1 MDCRNLFAF
10 RLWDKTQSW
19 QTVTLASTT
28 RQPMPMREVS
38 RASRSAPSR
47 RLSRRSVFGDFSTQA
62 STRMANLL
70 RCPLRKLP
78 KKWRSRKSLLTIT
91 SCSSAQPRN
100 SVSIST
106 GTSKKRLESSALL
119 FAKRRKRSE
128 SGSPSRARLNR
139 LLSLK
144 LLTPPPQVVKSSHKY
159 KKLQVVR
166 MPRLGT
172 AGEPRQLTPLNQRA
186 RPAKHENS
194 NLNWL
199 KQKVLLP
206 MTFSHSLRSEHANL
220 RAIKGIVSCLCPSE
234 WARSTSR
241 TNRKVGQNG
250 SRPEVRLCLFWRH

>member
-10 RLWDKTQSW
+10 RLWDRTPSW
-19 QTVTLASTT
+19 QTVILASTT
-28 RQPMPMREVS
+28 QQPMSMREVS

-47 RLSRRSVFGDFSTQA
+47 RLSRRSVSGDFSTQA

-70 RCPLRKLP
+70 RCPLKKLP
-78 KKWRSRKSLLTIT
+78 KKWRSRKSLSMIT

-106 GTSKKRLESSALL
+106 GTSQRRLESSALL
-119 FAKRRKRSE
+119 FAKRRKRNE
-128 SGSPSRARLNR
+128 SGSPSRARLNG
-139 LLSLK
+139 LPSLK
-144 LLTPPPQVVKSSHKY
+144 LLTPPPQVVKSSHNY
-159 KKLQVVR
+159 KKLLVVR

-172 AGEPRQLTPLNQRA
+172 VVDPRQLPRLNQRA
-186 RPAKHENS
+186 RPAKHANS

-206 MTFSHSLRSEHANL
+206 TTFSHSLRSEHANL
-220 RAIKGIVSCLCPSE
+220 RALKGIVSCLSPSV
-234 WARSTSR
+234 WARSTDR